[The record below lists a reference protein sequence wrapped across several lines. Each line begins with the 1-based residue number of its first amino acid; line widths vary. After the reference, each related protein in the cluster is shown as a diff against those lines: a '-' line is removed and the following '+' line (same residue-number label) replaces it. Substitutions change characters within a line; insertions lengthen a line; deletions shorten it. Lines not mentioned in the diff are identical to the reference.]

1 MTSDEGIRIL
11 ADIQEKVDQNR
22 RSVLIDYGNQINKI
36 AEITDTATQEMAEK
50 LKPFL
55 ASSDKL
61 ENINYIPTDWPDFTA
76 LKVIA
81 ALPNF
86 KFTDSYMVIS
96 SKHAQKKGDFQDLRR
111 MFSNG
116 KAHHLLVIVCK
127 FL

>member
-86 KFTDSYMVIS
+86 KFTDSYM
-96 SKHAQKKGDFQDLRR
+96 
-111 MFSNG
+111 
-116 KAHHLLVIVCK
+116 
-127 FL
+127 